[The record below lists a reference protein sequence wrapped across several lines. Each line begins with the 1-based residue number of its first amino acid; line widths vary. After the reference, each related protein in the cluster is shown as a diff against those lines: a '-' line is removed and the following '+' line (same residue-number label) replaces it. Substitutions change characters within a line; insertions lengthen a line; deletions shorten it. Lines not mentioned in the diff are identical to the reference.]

1 VSLID
6 VDRGTDEL
14 TWCGWPAMA
23 RWPALDLASWQGR
36 RAVVLSAH
44 PDDEVLAL
52 GGTLTLMGRLDIP
65 LIFVWATNGEA
76 SHPGSLAPAVDD
88 LARLR
93 RLETRAALARLGI
106 HGTEVWLGLPDGGL
120 AERQLELTGAVR
132 SLHRPGDLWF
142 APFRGDGHPD
152 HEACGRAAAEVA
164 EDLVEAP
171 IWAWHW
177 ATPGDERIPWKR
189 ARAVA
194 LPEDVMARK
203 EAAIAEFR
211 TQVTAIGPGLADG
224 PVLPERVLDHFRRRF
239 EVVLT

>member
-6 VDRGTDEL
+6 VDRGTDERL
-14 TWCGWPAMA
+14 WRDWPRMA
-23 RWPALDLASWQGR
+23 TWPALDLASWRGR

-52 GGTLTLMGRLDIP
+52 GGTLTLLGRLGIP
-65 LIFVWATNGEA
+65 LTFVWATNGEA
-76 SHPGSLAPAVDD
+76 SHPGSRAPAVDD

-93 RLETRAALARLGI
+93 RLETRSALARLGI
-106 HGTEVWLGLPDGGL
+106 DGAATWLGMPDGGL
-120 AERQLELTGAVR
+120 AERQLDLTCALR
-132 SLHRPGDLWF
+132 ALHRPGDLWF

-164 EDLVEAP
+164 GELVEAP

-194 LPEDVMARK
+194 LPENVLARK
-203 EAAIAEFR
+203 SAAIAEFH
-211 TQVTAIGPGLADG
+211 TQVTAIGPGPADG
-224 PVLPERVLDHFRRRF
+224 PVLPGQVLEHFRRRF